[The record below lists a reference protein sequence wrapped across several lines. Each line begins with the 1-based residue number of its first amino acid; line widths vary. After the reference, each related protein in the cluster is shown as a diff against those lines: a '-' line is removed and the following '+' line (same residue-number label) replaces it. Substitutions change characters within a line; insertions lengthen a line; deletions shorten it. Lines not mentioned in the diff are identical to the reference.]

1 MTSKRNPSAGENL
14 RLIRGISR
22 PIERRMHE
30 EGILTCAQ
38 LASLTPQAI
47 SAILGGV
54 NGCTTKRIIKEDWIK
69 QALELSSLSKSLGPK
84 GMAVREEKSLTVKH
98 QRLTSFVIELLVD
111 EEGQSSRTKIM
122 HIDTGREDTWKGW
135 QERRLAEFIIE
146 LAGLRP
152 SAAETRLPAAPSA
165 GQIPPDRMMPETVL
179 ADRMLSSPTSPPE
192 SRMEEKPQSIEMA
205 TVTGKPTFQESMSIP
220 SPAKRA
226 SGTLPA
232 DQPFEV
238 RLALDLTEIG
248 SLSNRPLNYQ
258 ATLYAKNLQGSW
270 RKSVGEADGH
280 LEPAESRQIV
290 IKGIPL
296 PQGLYRL
303 QAVVGLSDPTMQR
316 GQLPFSTYHTGEKL
330 YHVA

>member
-1 MTSKRNPSAGENL
+1 MTSKRSPSAGDNL

-22 PIERRMHE
+22 PIERRLHE

-38 LASLTPQAI
+38 LASLTPHAI

-69 QALELSSLSKSLGPK
+69 QARELSSLSESPGSK
-84 GMAVREEKSLTVKH
+84 GMVGGEEKSLAVKR
-98 QRLTSFVIELLVD
+98 QSLTSFVIELLVD
-111 EEGQSSRTKIM
+111 EEGQSRRTKIM

-146 LAGLRP
+146 LAGLRL
-152 SAAETRLPAAPSA
+152 SAAETRSPVAPSA
-165 GQIPPDRMMPETVL
+165 GPTPQDRMMPETVL
-179 ADRMLSSPTSPPE
+179 ADLMPSAPAFPPQ
-192 SRMEEKPQSIEMA
+192 SRMEKKPQSIEMA
-205 TVTGKPTFQESMSIP
+205 TAAGKPTFQESMSIP

-232 DQPFEV
+232 NQPFEV
-238 RLALDLTEIG
+238 RLALDLAEIG
-248 SLSNRPLNYQ
+248 SLEERPLNYQ
-258 ATLYAKNLQGSW
+258 ATLYAKNLQGTL

-280 LEPAESRQIV
+280 LEPAEKRQIV
-290 IKGIPL
+290 IKGVPL

-316 GQLPFSTYHTGEKL
+316 GRRHSSIYHTGEKL
-330 YHVA
+330 FHVA